1 MIQGSKKSASFPLV
15 TQPILTL
22 GPKLFTSHRGPGL
35 GCASASVRR
44 GMSEVPQARAFPFRT
59 CAREDLKPE
68 NAFLMRVACQLALS
82 LFTLAARKLRANS
95 DISLN

>member
-22 GPKLFTSHRGPGL
+22 GPKLFTSHRGPVL

-59 CAREDLKPE
+59 WAREDLKPE
-68 NAFLMRVACQLALS
+68 NAFLSDESSLS
-82 LFTLAARKLRANS
+82 VGSFPFHPGC
-95 DISLN
+95 